1 MSLALSINNLINNL
15 SQPLENITQ
24 YNNGKY
30 VAPKHNNY
38 LRVKRAAELIFYYR
52 SDLNTVSMDLGV
64 SLAEASQLIEIA
76 TNYICDNVP
85 LKDYKKVPT
94 KKKVAAAPV
103 QAPVE
108 EQSKSIGCM
117 APLLFLIMLG
127 AIGYLMYD
135 RFFNNHATQ
144 LTSLMNEYRSDKD
157 LSSLSIASKSKKI
170 AINGSSSLIRV
181 FDDYKSGF
189 KIDNPELDLNLD
201 KSDSSFAISELI
213 EGKVDLASCSRI
225 PSIEER
231 KESS

>member
-1 MSLALSINNLINNL
+1 M
-15 SQPLENITQ
+15 
-24 YNNGKY
+24 
-30 VAPKHNNY
+30 
-38 LRVKRAAELIFYYR
+38 
-52 SDLNTVSMDLGV
+52 
-64 SLAEASQLIEIA
+64 
-76 TNYICDNVP
+76 P

-94 KKKVAAAPV
+94 KKKVAAPV

-108 EQSKSIGCM
+108 EQSN
-117 APLLFLIMLG
+117 LLVAWRLFILIMLG

-213 EGKVDLASCSRI
+213 EGKVDLALFKI
-225 PSIEER
+225 LV
-231 KESS
+231 